1 VWDLATGAL
10 QTNFKNWLPVS
21 FEPSPN
27 FENRIYK
34 LKYSP
39 TGLMVRKTTFTR
51 GFRNTQHVAPL
62 ADVCHLQPNR

>member
-1 VWDLATGAL
+1 MWDLATGAL

-39 TGLMVRKTTFTR
+39 TGLMVRTTFTAVSETR
-51 GFRNTQHVAPL
+51 STDCRSA
-62 ADVCHLQPNR
+62 R

>member
-1 VWDLATGAL
+1 MATGAL

-39 TGLMVRKTTFTR
+39 TGLMVRTTFAISETHITSLSTR
-51 GFRNTQHVAPL
+51 
-62 ADVCHLQPNR
+62 

>member
-1 VWDLATGAL
+1 MATGAL

-39 TGLMVRKTTFTR
+39 TGLMVRTTFAIFFSSRSTR
-51 GFRNTQHVAPL
+51 
-62 ADVCHLQPNR
+62 